1 MKRFLHLSF
10 AVLMLTLLS
19 TVNAAEK
26 KQEALPANAAPAGSV
41 SMQELK
47 VRASWG
53 HSSTGAVPFTIRLVP
68 GKPSMVIRD
77 AAGFSLESGEG
88 LRDGFWQSRGG
99 AGDVDGVEFT
109 LVFPTQPASAPRQE
123 HAIWK
128 HLLQVS
134 DADTVSRLRNDPA
147 FVTDPLL
154 LTVQMNAEATRG
166 FSVSIDQLAK
176 NRGLWVPELDVF
188 LTAGDPPL
196 TFAEHQ
202 KELQAW
208 KGMRILDRIHREPE
222 ASYEQYTAL
231 WADMG
236 NPKNNNPSHL
246 VGMTWDSAI
255 PKYGIDRVAAV
266 TSDFGNP
273 DQLRFSFD
281 LDARDWKEQRLTD
294 ALPVIN
300 TVFERDGIRYEIEQF
315 AYPLDGPPKER
326 RGDIAMVLFQRV
338 KATNLE
344 AGERK
349 AALRMTH
356 GREFPEDREVNFT
369 AVTEE
374 DQLLIEEPGSHQTLM
389 SVQGKGVKATFSE
402 GPASKDAKRKVIQRS
417 MDVTVPLELPARGS
431 VEFIVKLPSPMA
443 SQDDRGK
450 LLGLD
455 YASARRTT
463 LEFWSNYLGRG
474 AGFQVPE
481 KTVND
486 LFRANL
492 WHALRLPRR
501 HGGEQPGVQI
511 DLPYSN
517 FAYGQTG
524 TPWPVNQAVYVDYM
538 LYDLRGHHDLALEEL
553 LAIYHNNQQADGRV
567 GGFANW
573 GVYTPSML
581 YAVAKH
587 CLLSTDR
594 TGLETIL
601 PPTLRAMDWCLAEMK
616 RGSGGEGPARGL
628 ILAPLNDLSH
638 EPRAWAF
645 NQAYMFAGLDLFGKL
660 LRQLNHPRASE
671 CLAAAQ
677 SLRQAVARNFGNA
690 SMRSPLAQLRDHTWI
705 PYVPCDALT
714 PRRLFEQWYPTD
726 IDTGALH
733 LSRLKA
739 LDPAGLLTTCLLN
752 DHEDNLFL
760 NGWGMANEPV
770 YNQQATVYLL
780 RDDPEAAIRAFYSYI
795 ACAFSHSVLEPV
807 EHRWGWGQYF
817 GPPSTDGAWFEL
829 YRNMLIHE
837 GDDDT
842 LFIAQATPRAWLKD
856 GNRIQIERAPSYYG
870 PLSLTV
876 DSQAATGKVTAVL
889 EIDGAFRPET
899 LLLRLRHPDSKP
911 IKSVKIEGMNW
922 PDFDAAKEW
931 VRIKQ
936 PKERRY
942 RFVVSY

>member
-1 MKRFLHLSF
+1 MKKILHLPF
-10 AVLMLTLLS
+10 AVFTVTLLS
-19 TVNAAEK
+19 AVDAAEN
-26 KQEALPANAAPAGSV
+26 KQETPPANAASAGSA

-53 HSSTGAVPFTIRLVP
+53 HSSTQAVPFTIRLAP
-68 GKPSMVIRD
+68 AKSSLTIRD
-77 AAGFSLESGEG
+77 AAGFSLEPGEG
-88 LRDGFWQSRGG
+88 LRGGFWQSRAG

-109 LVFPTQPASAPRQE
+109 LVFPQQATNAPRQE
-123 HAIWK
+123 HSIWK

-134 DADTVSRLRNDPA
+134 DEDTVSRLRNDPA

-154 LTVQMNAEATRG
+154 LTVQMDAEATRG
-166 FSVSIDQLAK
+166 FSVSVEQLAR

-188 LTAGDPPL
+188 LTAGDPPV

-202 KELQAW
+202 NELQAW
-208 KGMRILDRIHREPE
+208 KGKRILDRIQHEPE

-236 NPKNNNPSHL
+236 NPQHNHPSHL
-246 VGMTWDSAI
+246 VGVTWDSAI
-255 PKYGIDRVAAV
+255 PKYGIDRVARV

-281 LDARDWKEQRLTD
+281 LDVRDWKEQRLSD

-300 TVFERDGIRYEIEQF
+300 TVFEREGIRYEIEQF
-315 AYPLDGPPKER
+315 AYPLDGPPQER
-326 RGDIAMVLFQRV
+326 RGDITMVLFQRV

-344 AGERK
+344 ARERK
-349 AALRMTH
+349 APLRMTH
-356 GREFPEDREVNFT
+356 GREFPEDRQFNL
-369 AVTEE
+369 AAMIQD
-374 DQLLIEEPGSHQTLM
+374 DQLLIEETGSHNTLM
-389 SVQGKGVKATFSE
+389 SVEARGQEAKGVNATFNE
-402 GPASKDAKRKVIQRS
+402 GSASKDAKRKVIRRS
-417 MDVTVPLELPARGS
+417 MDVTFSLELPAYGS
-431 VEFIVKLPSPMA
+431 LEFIVKLPSPMA
-443 SQDDRGK
+443 SPGDRGK

-463 LEFWSNYLGRG
+463 LKFWSNYLDRG
-474 AGFQVPE
+474 AQFQVPE
-481 KTVND
+481 KAVND

-501 HGGEQPGVQI
+501 HGGEQPGVEI

-581 YAVAKH
+581 YAAAKH
-587 CLLSTDR
+587 CLLSHDR
-594 TGLETIL
+594 TGMETIL
-601 PPTLRAMDWCLAEMK
+601 PPTLRALDWCLAEMK
-616 RGSGGEGPARGL
+616 RSSSGESPARGL

-660 LRQLNHPRASE
+660 LRQLNHPRATE
-671 CLAAAQ
+671 CLVAAQ
-677 SLRQAVARNFGNA
+677 SLREAIARNFGNA
-690 SMRSPLAQLRDHTWI
+690 SLRSPVAQLRDHTWI

-726 IDTGALH
+726 VDTGALH
-733 LSRLKA
+733 LSRLHA

-770 YNQQATVYLL
+770 YNQQATAYLL
-780 RDDPEAAIRAFYSYI
+780 RDDPEAAIRAFYSYM

-807 EHRWGWGQYF
+807 EHRWGWGQFF

-837 GDDDT
+837 LDNDT
-842 LFIAQATPRAWLKD
+842 LILGQATPRAWFKD
-856 GNRIQIERAPSYYG
+856 GDKIRIERAPTYYG
-870 PLSLTV
+870 PISWTM
-876 DSQAATGKVTAVL
+876 DSHAGTGSIAATLDLSG
-889 EIDGAFRPET
+889 E
-899 LLLRLRHPDSKP
+899 
-911 IKSVKIEGMNW
+911 NW
-922 PDFDAAKEW
+922 PQELLVRLLGLREVFGVQVEPHQRAQHLLAHRGIFD
-931 VRIKQ
+931 VRQ
-936 PKERRY
+936 
-942 RFVVSY
+942 